1 MNYYEVMMEASG
13 IGRIWLYADNEVVA
27 EAKAKEMYERGVYR
41 FECSLVK
48 ITSVA
53 EITKT
58 GAYVDPDRVCNHCGK
73 PMDEGYCIG
82 GGIAYFCSDTCLHTQ
97 YSPEEWAEMYSDDG
111 DSYWTEWK

>member
-1 MNYYEVMMEASG
+1 MKYFEVSMEACG
-13 IGRIWLYADNEVVA
+13 IGRIWLYADSEENA

-41 FECSLVK
+41 FECLCLK

-58 GAYVDPDRVCNHCGK
+58 GAYIDPDRICENCSK
-73 PMDEGYCIG
+73 QMDEGYCING
-82 GGIAYFCSDTCLHTQ
+82 GEEYYCSDECLHTQ
-97 YSPEEWAEMYSDDG
+97 YTPEEWAEMHSDDG